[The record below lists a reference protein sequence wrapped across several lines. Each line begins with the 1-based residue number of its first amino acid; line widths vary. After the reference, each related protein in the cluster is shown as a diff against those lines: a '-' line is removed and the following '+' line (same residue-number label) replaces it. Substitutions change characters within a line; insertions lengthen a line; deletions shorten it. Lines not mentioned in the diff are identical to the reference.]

1 MSLQCPLLFNKHKCP
16 YICFSVHF
24 CLMNASV
31 CMSISV
37 VPFLISIR
45 DGRKDRRKFDKSSL
59 VILTLV
65 QFYQLKSASSFAF
78 RFFSFFFKCLIRLQD
93 SLHFCQS
100 SVRPKD
106 LHQTGIAVT
115 ESFSLLFHAN
125 WSCRGGEGG
134 GNCENTIKQL
144 STETCTV
151 HLTHSANISFW
162 AKTCSGWIRM
172 FQLQTDIFSEGC
184 SRLLNPIKNGFLYQ
198 QQNVCSSSE

>member
-78 RFFSFFFKCLIRLQD
+78 SFFSFFF
-93 SLHFCQS
+93 
-100 SVRPKD
+100 
-106 LHQTGIAVT
+106 
-115 ESFSLLFHAN
+115 
-125 WSCRGGEGG
+125 
-134 GNCENTIKQL
+134 
-144 STETCTV
+144 
-151 HLTHSANISFW
+151 
-162 AKTCSGWIRM
+162 
-172 FQLQTDIFSEGC
+172 
-184 SRLLNPIKNGFLYQ
+184 
-198 QQNVCSSSE
+198 

>member
-1 MSLQCPLLFNKHKCP
+1 
-16 YICFSVHF
+16 
-24 CLMNASV
+24 
-31 CMSISV
+31 MSISV

-45 DGRKDRRKFDKSSL
+45 DGRKDRRKFEKSSL

-78 RFFSFFFKCLIRLQD
+78 SFFLSFFFKCLIRLQD

-106 LHQTGIAVT
+106 LHQTGVAVT

-134 GNCENTIKQL
+134 GNCENTINSSPQKRVLCVLHIQR
-144 STETCTV
+144 
-151 HLTHSANISFW
+151 ISP
-162 AKTCSGWIRM
+162 
-172 FQLQTDIFSEGC
+172 
-184 SRLLNPIKNGFLYQ
+184 SRLRQ
-198 QQNVCSSSE
+198 WVDQNVSTSNRHL